1 MNNDLTA
8 CKQLA
13 ELLFPHIDKNPQD
26 FEKIFPQRE
35 LPEGAK
41 VTRIGPSPTG
51 FVHLGNLYNA
61 IIGERLAR
69 QSGGVFYLRVEDTDA
84 KREVEG
90 AVELLLSA
98 MAYFGISFDEGVTEN
113 DGYKGNYGPYRQRL
127 RKDIY
132 QCFAKELVER
142 GLAYPCFCSEEKL
155 ADMRETQISK
165 KLNFGYYGEWAVCRN
180 LAYDEIK
187 SKIDAGE
194 EYVLRFRSSGNI
206 ENTVEVFDGIRGT
219 LKLQEN
225 YQDFVLLKSDGIPT
239 YHFAHVVDDHL
250 MHTTHVVRGEEW
262 LSTLPIH
269 AQLFDALGWERP
281 VYCHTPV
288 LMKMDGE
295 TKRKLSKRKDP
306 ELGLEYYRAEGYL
319 PEAVWEYLMTILNSN
334 FEEWRAENL
343 DSDINEFEFTLEKMS
358 NSGAL
363 FDIMKFDDIS
373 RELIFRMS
381 PDEIYEK
388 MSEWLSEYDR
398 EFYALFIRDAELTKK
413 AINVGR
419 DATRPRKDLTNW
431 RQAKE
436 FLSIYY
442 DESLKTESDFPE
454 NVSAD
459 DRAEIIDRYLLG
471 YNHNDDNSEWFE
483 KIRTIAG
490 DLGYAIK
497 PKDYKKNPEMYKGSI
512 TDVSNVIR
520 VALTGRTNSPDLWE
534 ICHIIGEGAMRKRLE
549 SAKN

>member
-1 MNNDLTA
+1 MDNN
-8 CKQLA
+8 KLA
-13 ELLFPHIDKNPQD
+13 ELLFPHIDKTP
-26 FEKIFPQRE
+26 EYYETLYPKRS

-61 IIGERLAR
+61 IIGERLAH
-69 QSGGVFYLRVEDTDA
+69 QSGGIFYLRVEDTDA

-90 AVELLLSA
+90 AVELVLSS
-98 MAYFGISFDEGVTEN
+98 MNYFGIHFDEGVTEN
-113 DGYKGNYGPYRQRL
+113 DGQKGDYGPYRQRL

-132 QCFAKELVER
+132 QCFAKELVKR

-155 ADMRETQISK
+155 AAMREEQISK

-180 LAYDEIK
+180 LSLDDIEA
-187 SKIDAGE
+187 KIANGE
-194 EYVLRFRSSGNI
+194 KYVLRFRSGGDIS
-206 ENTVEVFDGIRGT
+206 NTVEVFDGIRGV

-239 YHFAHVVDDHL
+239 YHFAHVIDDHL
-250 MHTTHVVRGEEW
+250 MRTTHVARGEEW

-269 AQLFDALGWERP
+269 AQLFDTFGWERP

-306 ELGLEYYRAEGYL
+306 ELGLGYYRAEGYL
-319 PEAVWEYLMTILNSN
+319 TEAVWEYLMTVLNSN
-334 FEEWRAENL
+334 FEEWRAEHP
-343 DSDINEFEFTLEKMS
+343 DSSIDDFEFTLEKMS

-373 RELIFRMS
+373 RELIFKMS
-381 PDEIYEK
+381 PEDIYEK
-388 MSEWLSEYDR
+388 MSDWLKEYDP
-398 EFYALFIRDAELTKK
+398 EFYGLFTRDKELTCK

-419 DATRPRKDLTNW
+419 DAARPRKDLTNW
-431 RQAKE
+431 KQARQ

-442 DESLKTESDFPE
+442 DESLKQEAPFPE
-454 NVSAD
+454 NVSDA
-459 DRAEIIDRYLLG
+459 DRAEIIDRYLSG
-471 YNHNDDNSEWFE
+471 YDHADDNSAWFN
-483 KIRTIAG
+483 KIREITA
-490 DLGYAIK
+490 DMGYAVK
-497 PKDYKKNPEMYKGSI
+497 PKDFKKNPDMYKGSI

-520 VALTGRTNSPDLWE
+520 VAITGRTNSPDLWE
-534 ICHIIGEGAMRKRLE
+534 ICHIIGEDAMRRRV
-549 SAKN
+549 SAAR

>member
-1 MNNDLTA
+1 MNTDKTA
-8 CKQLA
+8 SKQLA
-13 ELLFPHIDKNPQD
+13 ELLFPHIDKTPD
-26 FEKIFPQRE
+26 YYEEIYPERE
-35 LPEGAK
+35 LPDGAR

-90 AVELLLSA
+90 AVELVLSA
-98 MAYFGISFDEGVTEN
+98 MAYFGIEFDEGVTAG
-113 DGYKGNYGPYRQRL
+113 DGCRGEYGPYRQRL

-132 QCFAKELVER
+132 QCYAKKLVEL
-142 GLAYPCFCSEEKL
+142 GLAYPCFCSEDKL
-155 ADMRETQISK
+155 AKMRETQIAK
-165 KLNFGYYGEWAVCRN
+165 KLNFGYYGEWAVCRQ
-180 LAYDEIK
+180 LSFDEIK
-187 SKIDAGE
+187 TRIEAGE
-194 EYVLRFRSSGNI
+194 EYVLRFLSSGDI
-206 ENTVEVFDGIRGT
+206 ENTVEVYDGIRGL

-239 YHFAHVVDDHL
+239 YHFAHAVDDHL

-269 AQLFDALGWERP
+269 AQLFDALGFERP

-306 ELGLEYYRAEGYL
+306 ELGLDYYRSEGYL
-319 PEAVWEYLMTILNSN
+319 PEAVWEYLMTVLNSN
-334 FEEWRAENL
+334 FEEWRMANP
-343 DSDINEFEFTLEKMS
+343 DSEIDDFEFTLEKMS

-373 RELIFRMS
+373 RELIFRMT

-388 MSEWLSEYDR
+388 MSAWLYEYDK
-398 EFYALFIRDAELTKK
+398 EFYALFTRDAELTKK

-419 DATRPRKDLTNW
+419 DAARPRKDLTNW
-431 RQAKE
+431 RQARE

-442 DESLKTESDFPE
+442 DESLKMESDFPE
-454 NVSAD
+454 NVSCG
-459 DRAEIIDRYLLG
+459 DRAEIIDRYLSG

-483 KIRTIAG
+483 KVRSIAG
-490 DLGYAIK
+490 DMGYAVK
-497 PKDYKKNPEMYKGSI
+497 PKDYKKNPELYKGSI

-534 ICHIIGEGAMRKRLE
+534 ICHIIGEDAMRRRVE
-549 SAKN
+549 SAKK

>member
-1 MNNDLTA
+1 MSIDKNEY
-8 CKQLA
+8 KQLA
-13 ELLFPHIDKNPQD
+13 ELLFPHIDKAPEYYDEIYPERN
-26 FEKIFPQRE
+26 
-35 LPEGAK
+35 LPSGAK

-61 IIGERLAR
+61 IIGERLAH
-69 QSGGVFYLRVEDTDA
+69 QSEGVFFLRVEDTDA

-90 AVELLLSA
+90 AVELVLSA
-98 MAYFGISFDEGVTEN
+98 MEYFGITFDEGVTEG
-113 DGYKGNYGPYRQRL
+113 DGCKGEYGPYRQRL

-132 QCFAKELVER
+132 QCFAKKLVEM

-155 ADMRETQISK
+155 TQMREEQISK
-165 KLNFGYYGEWAVCRN
+165 KLNFGYYDEWAVCRQ
-180 LAYDEIK
+180 LSLDDIK
-187 SKIDAGE
+187 AKIAAGE

-239 YHFAHVVDDHL
+239 YHFAHVVDDHF

-269 AQLFDALGWERP
+269 AQLFDALGFPRP
-281 VYCHTPV
+281 VFCHTPV

-306 ELGLEYYRAEGYL
+306 ELGLDYYRAEGYL
-319 PEAVWEYLMTILNSN
+319 PEAVWEYLMTVLNSN
-334 FEEWRAENL
+334 YEEWRAENW
-343 DSDINEFEFTLEKMS
+343 DKDIDDFEFTLEKMS
-358 NSGAL
+358 TSGAL

-373 RELIFRMS
+373 RELIFRMT

-388 MSEWLSEYDR
+388 MSAWLFEYDKD
-398 EFYALFIRDAELTKK
+398 FYSLFTRDEELTKK

-419 DATRPRKDLTNW
+419 DGARPRKDLTNW
-431 RQAKE
+431 RQARE

-442 DESLKTESDFPE
+442 DESLKMEDAFPE
-454 NVSAD
+454 NVSVE
-459 DRAEIIDRYLLG
+459 DRAEIIDRYLSG

-483 KIRTIAG
+483 KLRTIAG
-490 DLGYAIK
+490 DMGYAIK

-534 ICHIIGEGAMRKRLE
+534 ICHIIGEESMRRRVE
-549 SAKN
+549 AAKN

>member
-13 ELLFPHIDKNPQD
+13 ELLFPHIDKTPQD
-26 FEKIFPQRE
+26 LEKMYPKRE

-61 IIGERLAR
+61 IIGERLAH
-69 QSGGVFYLRVEDTDA
+69 QSGGVFFLRVEDTDA

-90 AVELLLSA
+90 AVELVLSA

-113 DGYKGNYGPYRQRL
+113 DGYKGEYGPYRQRL

-132 QCFAKELVER
+132 QCVAKALVER
-142 GLAYPCFCSEEKL
+142 GMAYPCFCSEEKL
-155 ADMRETQISK
+155 TEMRETQISK

-180 LAYDEIK
+180 LTYDEIK
-187 SKIDAGE
+187 SRIDAGE
-194 EYVLRFRSSGNI
+194 SYVLRFRSSGNI

-250 MHTTHVVRGEEW
+250 MRTTHVVRGEEW
-262 LSTLPIH
+262 LSTLPMH
-269 AQLFDALGWERP
+269 AQLFDTLGWERP
-281 VYCHTPV
+281 VFCHTPV

-319 PEAVWEYLMTILNSN
+319 PEAVWEYLMTVLNSN
-334 FEEWRAENL
+334 FEEWRAENP
-343 DSDINEFEFTLEKMS
+343 DSAIDEFDFTLEKMS

-381 PDEIYEK
+381 PDDIYEK
-388 MSEWLSEYDR
+388 MSDWLFEYDK
-398 EFYALFIRDAELTKK
+398 EFYELFTRDAELTCK

-419 DATRPRKDLTNW
+419 DAARPRKDLTNW
-431 RQAKE
+431 RQARE

-442 DESLKTESDFPE
+442 DESLKMENDFPE
-454 NVSAD
+454 NVSAG
-459 DRAEIIDRYLLG
+459 DRAEIIDRYLSG

-483 KIRTIAG
+483 KVRTITG

>member
-1 MNNDLTA
+1 MDNLNFNE
-8 CKQLA
+8 KLA
-13 ELLFPHIDKNPQD
+13 ELLFPNIDKTPED
-26 FEKIFPQRE
+26 YEKMYPERD
-35 LPEGAK
+35 LPDGAK

-61 IIGERLAR
+61 IIGERLAH

-90 AVELLLSA
+90 AVELVLSA
-98 MAYFGISFDEGVTEN
+98 MAYFGIYFDEGVTAG
-113 DGYKGNYGPYRQRL
+113 DGHKGDYAPYRQRL

-132 QCFAKELVER
+132 QCFAKELVKM

-155 ADMRETQISK
+155 TAMREEQISK

-180 LAYDEIK
+180 LSYDEVK
-187 SKIDAGE
+187 ARIDAGE
-194 EYVLRFRSSGNI
+194 EYVLRFRSAGDI
-206 ENTVEVFDGIRGT
+206 ENTVEVYDGIRDM

-239 YHFAHVVDDHL
+239 YHFAHVVDDHF
-250 MHTTHVVRGEEW
+250 MRTTHVVRGEEW

-269 AQLFDALGWERP
+269 VQLFDALGWTRP

-306 ELGLEYYRAEGYL
+306 ELGLGYYRAEGYL
-319 PEAVWEYLMTILNSN
+319 VEAVWEYLMTVLNSN
-334 FEEWRAENL
+334 FEEWRAENP
-343 DSDINEFEFTLEKMS
+343 DKSIDDFEFTLEKMGT
-358 NSGAL
+358 SGAL
-363 FDIMKFDDIS
+363 FDMMKFDDIS
-373 RELIFRMS
+373 REIIFRMS
-381 PDEIYEK
+381 PDEIYDK
-388 MSEWLSEYDR
+388 MSDWLAEYNKD
-398 EFYALFIRDAELTKK
+398 FYELFTRDKALSCA

-419 DATRPRKDLTNW
+419 DAARPRKDLTNW
-431 RQAKE
+431 KQATQ

-442 DESLKTESDFPE
+442 DESLRMEDKFPE
-454 NVSAD
+454 NVSDA
-459 DRAEIIDRYLLG
+459 DRAEIIDRYLSG
-471 YNHNDDNSEWFE
+471 YNHNDDNSEWFQ
-483 KIRTIAG
+483 KIRDIAG
-490 DLGYAIK
+490 DMGYAIK

-534 ICHIIGEGAMRKRLE
+534 ICHIIGEDAMRRRIE
-549 SAKN
+549 AAK

>member
-1 MNNDLTA
+1 MDI
-8 CKQLA
+8 KMQGEMLA
-13 ELLFPHIDKNPQD
+13 ELLFPDIDKTPEYYEGIYPERD
-26 FEKIFPQRE
+26 

-61 IIGERLAR
+61 IIGERLAH
-69 QSGGVFYLRVEDTDA
+69 QSGGVFFLRVEDTDA

-90 AVELLLSA
+90 AVELVLSA
-98 MAYFGISFDEGVTEN
+98 MDYFGIKFDEGVVAG
-113 DGYKGNYGPYRQRL
+113 DGQNGAYAPYRQRL

-132 QCFAKELVER
+132 QCIAKKLVKM
-142 GLAYPCFCSEEKL
+142 GLAYPCFCSEDEL
-155 ADMRETQISK
+155 TQMREGQIAK
-165 KLNFGYYGEWAVCRN
+165 KLNFGYYGEWAKCRN
-180 LAYDEIK
+180 LSYDEVKDRIE
-187 SKIDAGE
+187 AGE

-239 YHFAHVVDDHL
+239 YHFAHVVDDHF
-250 MHTTHVVRGEEW
+250 MRTTHVVRGEEW

-281 VYCHTPV
+281 IFCHTPV
-288 LMKMDGE
+288 LMKMDGDV
-295 TKRKLSKRKDP
+295 KRKLSKRKDP
-306 ELGLEYYRAEGYL
+306 ELGLGYYRAEGYL
-319 PEAVWEYLMTILNSN
+319 TDAVWEYLMTVLNSN
-334 FEEWRAENL
+334 FEEWHAENP
-343 DSDINEFEFTLEKMS
+343 DKSIDEFEFTLEKMS
-358 NSGAL
+358 TSGAL

-373 RELIFRMS
+373 REIIFKMS
-381 PDEIYEK
+381 PEEIYDK
-388 MSEWLSEYDR
+388 MAEWLFEYN
-398 EFYALFIRDAELTKK
+398 EGFYALFTRDKELSCK

-419 DATRPRKDLTNW
+419 DAARPRKDLTNW
-431 RQAKE
+431 KQAAE

-442 DESLKTESDFPE
+442 DEALKMEDSFPE

-459 DRAEIIDRYLLG
+459 DRGEIIDRYLAG
-471 YNHNDDNSEWFE
+471 YNHNDDNSEWFQ
-483 KIRTIAG
+483 KVRDIAG
-490 DLGYAIK
+490 DMGYAIK

-520 VALTGRTNSPDLWE
+520 VGLTGRTNSPDLWE
-534 ICHIIGEGAMRKRLE
+534 ICHIIGEESMRKRLE
-549 SAKN
+549 NIK